1 MAEVNPTESMACRME
16 QFFCDEVKAL
26 SKGSIEI
33 ELAEDFLQES
43 AEGPDGLVG
52 LFFAEEGFRHF
63 FSTKKL
69 STIEDFKGHRIRIT
83 PDPVLTGVVNDMN
96 AVPVELK
103 FTDLMKAMVLGN
115 IDTAEHPL
123 IDYSANHFDSV
134 AKNVTLA
141 GSAAAD
147 CGRKIVE
154 DQENDTIEKLIIES
168 SSKNELKENFDNLTG
183 KITLLCI
190 SQILIFIVIVVVFTL
205 NINVIINP
213 INSYMKAIK
222 ENTRLTEKGS
232 YELRCLARIYNNYFD
247 HKAATERRLKKNAE
261 TDSLTGIMNRHA
273 FEQICST
280 FKDPQNLIFLIVD
293 VDDFKHIND
302 TYGHTSGDKILKIIS
317 KKLVDAFRTTD
328 YVARIGGD
336 EFAVLLTNF
345 RGNINFTLRNK
356 IKRLNKELSSIED
369 FGKISISVG
378 ASVSTNGFSK
388 DMVEKA
394 DIALYKTKNEGKCGY
409 NMYDKD
415 SPSYVKV

>member
-1 MAEVNPTESMACRME
+1 MQDGT
-16 QFFCDEVKAL
+16 
-26 SKGSIEI
+26 
-33 ELAEDFLQES
+33 
-43 AEGPDGLVG
+43 DGLVG

-103 FTDLMKAMVLGN
+103 FTDLMKAMVLGD
-115 IDTAEHPL
+115 IDTAEQPL
-123 IDYSANHFDSV
+123 INYSANHFDSV
-134 AKNVTLA
+134 AKNVTLDGHTIGVMEVLITKQAWDSLKTKEQEILRKA

-147 CGRKIVE
+147 YGRKIVE
-154 DQENDTIEKLIIES
+154 DQESDTIEKLIIES

-190 SQILIFIVIVVVFTL
+190 SQILIFMVIVVVFTL

>member
-1 MAEVNPTESMACRME
+1 MACRMD

-83 PDPVLTGVVNDMN
+83 SDPVLTGVVNDMN

-115 IDTAEHPL
+115 IDTAEQPL
-123 IDYSANHFDSV
+123 INYSANHFDSV

-147 CGRKIVE
+147 YGRKIVE
-154 DQENDTIEKLIIES
+154 DQESDTIEKLIIES

-247 HKAATERRLKKNAE
+247 HKAATERRLKRNAE

-317 KKLVDAFRTTD
+317 KKLVDAFRKTD

>member
-1 MAEVNPTESMACRME
+1 MQDGT
-16 QFFCDEVKAL
+16 
-26 SKGSIEI
+26 
-33 ELAEDFLQES
+33 
-43 AEGPDGLVG
+43 DGLVG

-103 FTDLMKAMVLGN
+103 FTDLMKAMVLGD
-115 IDTAEHPL
+115 IDTAEQPL
-123 IDYSANHFDSV
+123 INYSANHFDSV
-134 AKNVTLA
+134 AKNVTLDGHTIGVMEVLITKQAWDSLKTKEQEILRKA

-147 CGRKIVE
+147 YGRKIVE
-154 DQENDTIEKLIIES
+154 DQESDTIEKLIIES

-213 INSYMKAIK
+213 INIYMKAIK

-280 FKDPQNLIFLIVD
+280 FKDPQKLIFLIVD

-317 KKLVDAFRTTD
+317 KKLVDAFRITD

>member
-1 MAEVNPTESMACRME
+1 MACRMD

-115 IDTAEHPL
+115 IDTAEQPL
-123 IDYSANHFDSV
+123 INYSANHFDSV

-147 CGRKIVE
+147 YGRKIVE

-183 KITLLCI
+183 
-190 SQILIFIVIVVVFTL
+190 
-205 NINVIINP
+205 
-213 INSYMKAIK
+213 
-222 ENTRLTEKGS
+222 
-232 YELRCLARIYNNYFD
+232 
-247 HKAATERRLKKNAE
+247 
-261 TDSLTGIMNRHA
+261 IMNRHA

-280 FKDPQNLIFLIVD
+280 FKDPQNLIFFIVD

-302 TYGHTSGDKILKIIS
+302 TYDHTSGDKILKIIS

-369 FGKISISVG
+369 FGKISISAG

>member
-1 MAEVNPTESMACRME
+1 MS
-16 QFFCDEVKAL
+16 
-26 SKGSIEI
+26 
-33 ELAEDFLQES
+33 S
-43 AEGPDGLVG
+43 AD
-52 LFFAEEGFRHF
+52 R
-63 FSTKKL
+63 
-69 STIEDFKGHRIRIT
+69 
-83 PDPVLTGVVNDMN
+83 
-96 AVPVELK
+96 
-103 FTDLMKAMVLGN
+103 
-115 IDTAEHPL
+115 
-123 IDYSANHFDSV
+123 
-134 AKNVTLA
+134 
-141 GSAAAD
+141 
-147 CGRKIVE
+147 
-154 DQENDTIEKLIIES
+154 
-168 SSKNELKENFDNLTG
+168 
-183 KITLLCI
+183 
-190 SQILIFIVIVVVFTL
+190 
-205 NINVIINP
+205 
-213 INSYMKAIK
+213 
-222 ENTRLTEKGS
+222 
-232 YELRCLARIYNNYFD
+232 
-247 HKAATERRLKKNAE
+247 
-261 TDSLTGIMNRHA
+261 
-273 FEQICST
+273 
-280 FKDPQNLIFLIVD
+280 KDPQNLIFLIVD

>member
-1 MAEVNPTESMACRME
+1 M
-16 QFFCDEVKAL
+16 
-26 SKGSIEI
+26 
-33 ELAEDFLQES
+33 
-43 AEGPDGLVG
+43 
-52 LFFAEEGFRHF
+52 
-63 FSTKKL
+63 
-69 STIEDFKGHRIRIT
+69 
-83 PDPVLTGVVNDMN
+83 
-96 AVPVELK
+96 
-103 FTDLMKAMVLGN
+103 
-115 IDTAEHPL
+115 
-123 IDYSANHFDSV
+123 
-134 AKNVTLA
+134 
-141 GSAAAD
+141 
-147 CGRKIVE
+147 
-154 DQENDTIEKLIIES
+154 
-168 SSKNELKENFDNLTG
+168 
-183 KITLLCI
+183 
-190 SQILIFIVIVVVFTL
+190 VVFTL

-378 ASVSTNGFSK
+378 ASVSTNEFSK

>member
-1 MAEVNPTESMACRME
+1 MAEVNPTEPMACRMD

-115 IDTAEHPL
+115 IDTAEQPL
-123 IDYSANHFDSV
+123 INYSANHFDSV

-147 CGRKIVE
+147 YGRKIVE
-154 DQENDTIEKLIIES
+154 DQESDTIEKLIIES

-345 RGNINFTLRNK
+345 R
-356 IKRLNKELSSIED
+356 
-369 FGKISISVG
+369 
-378 ASVSTNGFSK
+378 
-388 DMVEKA
+388 
-394 DIALYKTKNEGKCGY
+394 
-409 NMYDKD
+409 
-415 SPSYVKV
+415 